1 MTHILVDTANTFFR
15 ARHVIRG
22 DTSEKVGM
30 AIHIMM
36 NSVKKAWQDFGGTHV
51 IFCLEG
57 RSFRKDMYAPYKRNR
72 KEMADAMTEKEK
84 EENEVFWEVYDD
96 FVDFVKTKTNA
107 TVLRNNRTEADDLI
121 ARWIDKHPEQN
132 HVIISTD
139 KDLNQLI
146 TPKVKQY
153 NGVNETTMT
162 HEGWFD
168 SKGNPVIDKKLKAP
182 KPAPDTE
189 WLIFEKSMRGDP
201 SDNIFQCIPRCAYK
215 GHKEQDRITRSISR
229 ISNEKGYTWNN
240 LMLSKWVDHEGNE
253 HRVMEDYERNRAL
266 VDLHAQP
273 EAIVEELDQTIAQAK
288 AENKSIDQVGIR
300 FMRFCGKYDL
310 NRISEQAQL
319 YVEPFNARLTSMTV
333 RAKTLVKDKFWIVEQ
348 NGQKLGTLQKQAD
361 NGWIFLSKQ
370 DSRQVFHTQES
381 LFTKFG
387 FGIFDDSNVTTEN
400 RKTRY
405 RQTTLTYMDFP
416 CSQHPYN
423 PMFDVQNQLPVYT
436 KTPKSKSQFVQVTT

>member
-1 MTHILVDTANTFFR
+1 
-15 ARHVIRG
+15 
-22 DTSEKVGM
+22 
-30 AIHIMM
+30 
-36 NSVKKAWQDFGGTHV
+36 
-51 IFCLEG
+51 
-57 RSFRKDMYAPYKRNR
+57 MYAPYKRNR
-72 KEMADAMTEKEK
+72 KVMADAMTEKEK

-96 FVDFVKTKTNA
+96 FVEFVKTKTNC
-107 TVLRNNRTEADDLI
+107 TVLRNGRTEADDLI
-121 ARWIDKHPEQN
+121 ARWIDKHPDQE

-146 TPKVKQY
+146 TPKVRQY

-168 SKGNPVIDKKLKAP
+168 SKGKPVIDKKLKAP

-201 SDNIFQCIPRCAYK
+201 SDNIFSAYPGVRTK
-215 GHKEQDRITRSISR
+215 GTKNKIGLQEAYADR
-229 ISNEKGYTWNN
+229 NEKGYTWNN

-319 YVEPFNARLTSMTV
+319 YVEPFNARLT
-333 RAKTLVKDKFWIVEQ
+333 Q
-348 NGQKLGTLQKQAD
+348 
-361 NGWIFLSKQ
+361 
-370 DSRQVFHTQES
+370 
-381 LFTKFG
+381 
-387 FGIFDDSNVTTEN
+387 
-400 RKTRY
+400 
-405 RQTTLTYMDFP
+405 
-416 CSQHPYN
+416 
-423 PMFDVQNQLPVYT
+423 
-436 KTPKSKSQFVQVTT
+436 